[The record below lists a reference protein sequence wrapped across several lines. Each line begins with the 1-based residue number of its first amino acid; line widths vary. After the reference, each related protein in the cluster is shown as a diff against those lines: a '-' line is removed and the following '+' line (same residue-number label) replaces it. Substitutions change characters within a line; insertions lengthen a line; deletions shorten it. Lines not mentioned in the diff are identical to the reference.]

1 MVQHPNYENRGPVN
15 ANTPRCERC
24 GTRYWHAW
32 VEGRACP
39 DCPVCQSNDVCK
51 QQYVENLFRTRSD
64 QGLETHLFDVVI
76 DLEQHDLG
84 NPLSAAAARAV
95 IAVEDA
101 FTDYANADLNTTEPG
116 ETNNGPAPEL

>member
-1 MVQHPNYENRGPVN
+1 MVQHQNYEIRQLRDNVRKVKRG
-15 ANTPRCERC
+15 
-24 GTRYWHAW
+24 WH
-32 VEGRACP
+32 
-39 DCPVCQSNDVCK
+39 
-51 QQYVENLFRTRSD
+51 VENLFRTRMD

-101 FTDYANADLNTTEPG
+101 FTDYANADLDITEPG
-116 ETNNGPAPEL
+116 ETTNGPAPEL